1 MEIHKNARLVA
12 QSSESHPIRR
22 SAVNHRTA
30 PCLSLRREQRLEKPQ
45 VPSHPYLCQEWRLL
59 DTHSEMPH
67 KQGLLE
73 VYEIFFNR
81 GIWGARFSWQPLR
94 QTPRI

>member
-45 VPSHPYLCQEWRLL
+45 VPSHPWMCQRWRLL
-59 DTHSEMPH
+59 DTECEMLH

-73 VYEIFFNR
+73 VYEILFNR
-81 GIWGARFSWQPLR
+81 GRFGARFRSQPLG